1 MPHRSPS
8 GEASGIPPHLACSD
22 SLAGE
27 RSLHRYKMIVALDQ
41 SPELDWLRREMD
53 RDWTSQIPKSCL
65 LPKSKPEIVRDLWA
79 HD

>member
-1 MPHRSPS
+1 
-8 GEASGIPPHLACSD
+8 
-22 SLAGE
+22 
-27 RSLHRYKMIVALDQ
+27 MIVALDQ

-53 RDWTSQIPKSCL
+53 RDWTSQIPKSSL